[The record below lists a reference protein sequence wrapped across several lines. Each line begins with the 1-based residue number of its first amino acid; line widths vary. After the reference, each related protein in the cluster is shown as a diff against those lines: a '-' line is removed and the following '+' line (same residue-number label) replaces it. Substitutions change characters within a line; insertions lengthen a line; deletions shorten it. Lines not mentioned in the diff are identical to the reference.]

1 MPRISVGIRI
11 RPELGAAEKRIDGF
25 NLHGENI
32 ELSVAGNQYNFS
44 FDTLFADNASQ
55 EEVFKSSATTIIDS
69 ALEGYN
75 GCIFAY
81 GQTGAG

>member
-1 MPRISVGIRI
+1 MPRIAVGIRI
-11 RPELGAAEKRIDGF
+11 RPDLGSNDKKIDGF
-25 NLHGENI
+25 NVSSESL
-32 ELSVAGNQYNFS
+32 ELSVTGNQYNFT
-44 FDTLFADNASQ
+44 FDNVFQEKSSQ
-55 EEVFKSSATTIIDS
+55 EEVFRSASITILDG